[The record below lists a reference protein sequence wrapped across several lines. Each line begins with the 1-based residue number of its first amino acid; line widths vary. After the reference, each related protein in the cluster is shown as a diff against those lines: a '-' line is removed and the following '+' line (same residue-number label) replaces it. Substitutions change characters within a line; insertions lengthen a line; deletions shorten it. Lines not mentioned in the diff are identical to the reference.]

1 MPAPYPN
8 QLRERAVSAYNEGEG
23 SIREVSQVFKIGTAT
38 LKRWLKLEAAGSV
51 APKPMGGS
59 RGTLVDEAGEAVIRK
74 MLCDVPDM
82 TLVEVS
88 EAFERHTGQRVSPQ
102 TLSSTVARLGFT
114 RKRGSSV
121 RWLLRDQS
129 LSRRGKPLSKASKP

>member
-1 MPAPYPN
+1 MPAPYPD
-8 QLRERAVSAYNEGEG
+8 QLRERAVSAYEEGEG
-23 SIREVSQVFKIGTAT
+23 SIREISQVFRIGTAT
-38 LKRWLKLEAAGSV
+38 LKRWLKLRAAGSV

-59 RGTLVDEAGEAVIRK
+59 RGTLVDEAGEALIRK

-88 EAFERHTGQRVSPQ
+88 EAFERRTGQRVSPQ
-102 TLSSTVARLGFT
+102 TMSSTVARLGFT

-121 RWLLRDQS
+121 RWLLRDRNS
-129 LSRRGKPLSKASKP
+129 SKRGKPTSKDREP